1 MKTPLHHSI
10 RVGPNGDSGAAVN
23 LILFG
28 SHTYLVFRPAA
39 RLRNF
44 LVDPSGAPSKP
55 AASTA
60 RRCGDSSYP
69 LALSI
74 TVTMLPFNPHSR
86 GRHSIMR
93 ISRFIRGTGVKSL
106 SAMLVILW
114 LLIAF
119 GPALAHGFAG
129 KRFFPTTF
137 AVEDPFVSDE
147 FSILGSHIRAPGED
161 VESPVRA
168 TEIAAEYSKRIT
180 SWFGLSVG
188 EEYRIF
194 NPIGEGTQTGFGN
207 LELAARYQFLTS
219 AAHEAIMSLG
229 LTAEVGGTGDDDVEA
244 EPFSVISPTFLFGK
258 GFGDLPQSLKYLK
271 PAAVTGA
278 FALNIPTESEAVTEK
293 PNPET
298 GEIETEATRN
308 PNVLSWGLT
317 FQYNL
322 NYLQS
327 FIQDIALSAPFDRMI
342 PVVEVNME
350 TCLDRGCGS
359 ETSGTIN
366 PGLIWFGNTVQ
377 LGVAAQIPVNDRT
390 GNTVLDSSD
399 QADYGN
405 VTPFKIEVIWASC

>member
-1 MKTPLHHSI
+1 
-10 RVGPNGDSGAAVN
+10 
-23 LILFG
+23 
-28 SHTYLVFRPAA
+28 
-39 RLRNF
+39 
-44 LVDPSGAPSKP
+44 
-55 AASTA
+55 
-60 RRCGDSSYP
+60 
-69 LALSI
+69 
-74 TVTMLPFNPHSR
+74 
-86 GRHSIMR
+86 
-93 ISRFIRGTGVKSL
+93 
-106 SAMLVILW
+106 MLVILW
-114 LLIAF
+114 LLIAS

-147 FSILGSHIRAPGED
+147 FSMLGSHIREPGED
-161 VESPVRA
+161 VEPPVRA

-194 NPIGEGTQTGFGN
+194 NPIGEDAQNGFAN
-207 LELAARYQFLTS
+207 LEVSARYQFLTS

-229 LTAEVGGTGDDDVEA
+229 LAAEVGGTGDDDVEA

-278 FALNIPTESEAVTEK
+278 FAMNIPTESQAVTEK

-298 GEIETEATRN
+298 GEIETEAAGN
-308 PNVLSWGLT
+308 PNTLSWGLT

-327 FIQDIALSAPFDRMI
+327 FVQDVGLRPPLSHVI

-350 TCLDRGCGS
+350 TCLDRGCGG

-366 PGLIWFGNTVQ
+366 PGLIWFGNSVQ

-390 GNTVLDSSD
+390 GNDVGVLALVHFFVDDLFPNSL
-399 QADYGN
+399 GL
-405 VTPFKIEVIWASC
+405 PIFGKPI